1 MTIEL
6 DSNKQVSWSDENDFF
21 ELIREVVGDLMEEVK
36 LSDSFY
42 NKKIKKYSRTYKFI
56 YSPNDPEMKNPG
68 EFTKLV
74 NNNQVTLRELMN
86 NMDLELQ

>member
-1 MTIEL
+1 MDT
-6 DSNKQVSWSDENDFF
+6 NKQVSWSDENDFF

-42 NKKIKKYSRTYKFI
+42 NKKSNKYSRTYKFL
-56 YSPNDPEMKNPG
+56 YSPNDPGMKDPG

-74 NNNQVTLRELMN
+74 NDNQTNLRELLKK
-86 NMDLELQ
+86 MDLELR